1 MSQPPL
7 PGHLPGPFTD
17 LDRPP
22 LRERALAAALTGRAG
37 HRDAQDG
44 AAGVWRAIEVVAE
57 TGSTNADL
65 ARRAAAGEAEGLV
78 LVADQQSAGRGRL
91 ARTWTTPPR
100 AAIAV
105 SVLLRPDGVPPERLG
120 WLPLL
125 GGLAVVDAVRSR
137 CGLPARL
144 KWPND
149 VLVPI
154 DGLPQAASSGA
165 AEGKLCGVLAEVVPS
180 LSPAMPAT
188 PAAVIL
194 GAGINVSQTA
204 DELPVPTATSL
215 RLAGSAVT
223 DRDTVL
229 RAYLRALAVR
239 YRAFV
244 EAAGDP
250 RRSGIGAAYRE
261 ACSTLGR
268 EVEVHL
274 PARDVVRGTAREVD
288 DDGRLVVLTGD
299 GEVPFAAGDVVHL
312 R

>member
-1 MSQPPL
+1 MSQPP
-7 PGHLPGPFTD
+7 PSRPSPPPGPFTD

-22 LRERALAAALTGRAG
+22 LREAALAAALTGATTTG
-37 HRDAQDG
+37 GDGGDG
-44 AAGVWRAIEVVAE
+44 AWRAIEVVAE

-78 LVADQQSAGRGRL
+78 LVADQQNAGRGRL
-91 ARTWTTPPR
+91 ARAWTTPPR

-105 SVLLRPDGVPPERLG
+105 SVLVRPDGVPPERLG

-125 GGLAVVDAVRSR
+125 GGLAVVDAVRNR

-154 DGLPQAASSGA
+154 DGLPQAAASGA
-165 AEGKLCGVLAEVVPS
+165 AERKLCGVLAEVVPS
-180 LSPAMPAT
+180 SIPGIGP
-188 PAAVIL
+188 AVIL
-194 GAGINVSQTA
+194 GAGINVTQTA

-274 PARDVVRGTAREVD
+274 PGRDVVHGTAREVD
-288 DDGRLVVLTGD
+288 DDGRLVVATGA
-299 GEVPFAAGDVVHL
+299 GELPFAAGDVVHL